1 MCRTKTKIKQNT
13 YNNALTALF
22 WDERGKQKSS
32 TIITKTKKTKN
43 IKINF

>member
-22 WDERGKQKSS
+22 CDERENRNPQQ
-32 TIITKTKKTKN
+32 
-43 IKINF
+43 